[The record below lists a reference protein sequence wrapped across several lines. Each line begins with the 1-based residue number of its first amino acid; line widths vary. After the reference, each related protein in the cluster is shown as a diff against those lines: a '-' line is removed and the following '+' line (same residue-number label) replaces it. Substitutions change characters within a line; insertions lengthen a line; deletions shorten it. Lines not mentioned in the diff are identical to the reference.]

1 MEKNRKIKKII
12 WILVAIAILLILI
25 IGIIARVSFKGE
37 KKKFKPPKKTER
49 QLSHSGLQIE
59 DIKIGQ
65 GKEAK
70 VGDRVTIH
78 YIGRI
83 EDGRIFE
90 SSYQRKKP
98 FTFTIGKKETILG
111 LDIGVEGMR
120 EGGKRKIIIPPNLAY
135 GEGGVRGQVP
145 PNAVV
150 IFEVELIKVE

>member
-1 MEKNRKIKKII
+1 MEKNKKII
-12 WILVAIAILLILI
+12 WILIGAAILLILI
-25 IGIIARVSFKGE
+25 IGIVERVSFKKE
-37 KKKFKPPKKTER
+37 TPKSRQTKKTER
-49 QLSHSGLQIE
+49 QLTHSELQIE

-78 YIGRI
+78 YIGKLQ
-83 EDGRIFE
+83 DGTIFE
-90 SSYQRKKP
+90 NSYQGKKP

-145 PNAVV
+145 PNATVV
-150 IFEVELIKVE
+150 FEVELIKVE